1 MARSSTRVGLIA
13 GTAVVAVA
21 LVLMLVDTLAGLI
34 AGGAA
39 GGYVAAV
46 LTAALFRGLLPALLV
61 AVAAVV
67 VFTVRPLPAPT
78 PAPASA
84 PTYVPASPTT
94 AGGAAPSAD
103 PGDRIRPVLVRSVAA
118 VLLGAAATVVVG
130 LLAAVPILVGALFAP
145 DPLGLQG
152 GGSTA
157 SALGAVQQLVGTAVA
172 AVQGGIRTLL
182 IDGPVLA
189 LAALLAVLAPGLR
202 AHAGGS
208 EAAGAARRS
217 APPV

>member
-84 PTYVPASPTT
+84 PASPTT

-202 AHAGGS
+202 THAGGS
-208 EAAGAARRS
+208 ETAGAARRS